1 VTEKPDVFNN
11 NRARFEAFHEAH
23 PQVYAE
29 LKRLA
34 LAMKKRGFTSYSI
47 VTLYGVARYRLSL
60 ESGEEYKLN
69 NNHSPHYAR
78 LLMDREPELRG
89 FFETREIRAA

>member
-1 VTEKPDVFNN
+1 MTEQPDLFNN

-34 LAMKKRGFTSYSI
+34 LEMKSRGFTSYSI
-47 VTLYGVARYRLSL
+47 MTLYGAARYRLSL
-60 ESGEEYKLN
+60 ESGDDYKLN
-69 NNHSPHYAR
+69 NNHMPHYAR
-78 LLMDREPELRG
+78 LLMSCEPELRD